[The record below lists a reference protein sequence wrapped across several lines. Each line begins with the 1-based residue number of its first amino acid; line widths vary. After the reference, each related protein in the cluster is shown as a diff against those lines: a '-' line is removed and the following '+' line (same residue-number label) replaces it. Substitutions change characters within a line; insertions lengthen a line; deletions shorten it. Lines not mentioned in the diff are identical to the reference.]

1 MDPPRR
7 PTRRTDA
14 PPAPPRRGSRDV
26 AGGDAEGE
34 NRILRARLVELAA
47 AAARNEALL
56 AKTQERELDLLRAG
70 SLAELLARM
79 IEGLR
84 EAYQLDRVTLLLSDP
99 QHEVRHL
106 ATGEHVGHEVLAH
119 VRHEDL
125 LDAMALALGGLLKP
139 WLGSRLPAEVVRALR
154 ASAVGG
160 SYAFLPLPRADRRI
174 GVLVFESRD
183 PGRFTAD
190 LASDFLAHL
199 RVVAA
204 ICLENAVNR
213 ARLTRSGVTD
223 FLTGFHNRRYLSA
236 RLREELARAQRTAGA
251 VGLLMIDVDHFKRIN
266 DSHGHLAGDAVLKEI
281 SRRIASQI
289 RSSDT
294 GARFGGDEFAVL
306 LGGGRAGD
314 LERLAGRL
322 TAAMGASP
330 VSMGGDG
337 SAAVTLSIGGALAEP
352 APEERDYRA
361 LAERLMAEADAALY
375 RAKSAGRDRY
385 VIAGRAVR

>member
-1 MDPPRR
+1 MPSPPRR
-7 PTRRTDA
+7 TEVPPPRPPRGAA
-14 PPAPPRRGSRDV
+14 PPAGS
-26 AGGDAEGE
+26 EGE
-34 NRILRARLVELAA
+34 NRLLRARLVELAA
-47 AAARNEALL
+47 AAERNEALL

-70 SLAELLARM
+70 SLADLLGRM
-79 IEGLR
+79 VDGLR
-84 EAYQLDRVTLLLSDP
+84 EAYQLDRVTLLLNDP

-125 LDAMALALGGLLKP
+125 LDAMALALGGLAKP
-139 WLGSRLPAEVVRALR
+139 WLGARLPAEVVRALR
-154 ASAVGG
+154 ANGVGG
-160 SYAFLPLPRADRRI
+160 SYAFLPLPRADRRL

-183 PGRFTAD
+183 PARFTAD

-199 RVVAA
+199 GVVAA
-204 ICLENAVNR
+204 ICLENAINR
-213 ARLTRSGVTD
+213 ARLTRTGVTD

-266 DSHGHLAGDAVLKEI
+266 DSHGHLAGDVVLKEI
-281 SRRIASQI
+281 ARRIASQI

-306 LGGGRAGD
+306 LGGGRAAD

-330 VSMGGDG
+330 VPVGGEG
-337 SAAVTLSIGGALAEP
+337 GERVTLSIGGALAEP
-352 APEERDYRA
+352 APDERDYRA

-385 VIAGRAVR
+385 IIAERVAR